1 MAEIETLGILDE
13 IQSLVSDKLQVVSYK
28 WLSKNFLLSSD
39 AAKRLLQKFV
49 EKHGNDVEVVY
60 SLSGWLKNNP
70 SAHHVE
76 LVSSPKLAEVKQEL
90 YENCSV
96 QVYSVQ
102 ACIPKDAATLWNA
115 EFVQSQELFTQPL
128 SVNNGFWDNRF
139 SRVLNSCVKRNVDG
153 SSVSTDVSQEKTS
166 GAPVTSKSKLTS
178 QSVTMITPS
187 SRTVQQ
193 AEPRANV
200 HSPSIDN
207 DVKKDISVPEGT
219 KIEMDKE
226 KAAQP
231 HENKKKTRTDK
242 TSAGNGGALANLWG
256 RATSMSKAD
265 RISKE
270 TDIAIPNPAEAQVC
284 AREEL
289 EDGNYL
295 DDGED
300 VNIKSSN
307 GRGNRKRRVILYSS
321 DEEEEEDAV
330 NLSSPDPPKT
340 KTSTVLKPCSNIPG
354 LEKTL
359 HFEKNEKSDEKLM
372 GEFVATEY
380 KNHIAVPEISGHNPS
395 IDEIT
400 SAKISDPTP
409 KPPQRKKVLKK
420 RIDERGREVTE
431 VVWEDE
437 ETKPDSGLTKK
448 AENKV
453 AIEAAERPPP
463 AKKPHVMG
471 NSAPSAQAAKAGNKK
486 AANKDPKQGKIS
498 SFFKKAS

>member
-13 IQSLVSDKLQVVSYK
+13 IQSLVSDRLQVVSYK

-49 EKHGNDVEVVY
+49 EKHGNGVEVVY

-70 SAHHVE
+70 SAYHVE

-115 EFVQSQELFTQPL
+115 EFVQSQELFEQPL

-139 SRVLNSCVKRNVDG
+139 SRVSNLCIKWNVDG
-153 SSVSTDVSQEKTS
+153 TSVSTDASQAKSS
-166 GAPVTSKSKLTS
+166 GALVTPKSKLTS
-178 QSVTMITPS
+178 QSVTMKPPPP
-187 SRTVQQ
+187 RMVQQ

-207 DVKKDISVPEGT
+207 NVKKDISVPEGT

-231 HENKKKTRTDK
+231 HEIKKKTRTDK

-256 RATSMSKAD
+256 RATSTSKAD
-265 RISKE
+265 CISKE
-270 TDIAIPNPAEAQVC
+270 TDIAIPNPTEAQVC

-289 EDGNYL
+289 EDGNCL

-307 GRGNRKRRVILYSS
+307 GRANRKRRVIMYSS

-340 KTSTVLKPCSNIPG
+340 KTSVLKACSNIPD
-354 LEKTL
+354 LEKKL
-359 HFEKNEKSDEKLM
+359 HFDKNEKSDAKLK
-372 GEFVATEY
+372 GELVATEHR
-380 KNHIAVPEISGHNPS
+380 NHIAVPEISGHNPS
-395 IDEIT
+395 NDEISRAEIT
-400 SAKISDPTP
+400 DPTP
-409 KPPQRKKVLKK
+409 KLPQRKKVLKK

-448 AENKV
+448 AEHKV
-453 AIEAAERPPP
+453 AIEAAERPAP

-471 NSAPSAQAAKAGNKK
+471 NNAPSTHAAKAGNKK
-486 AANKDPKQGKIS
+486 ATNKDPKQGKIS